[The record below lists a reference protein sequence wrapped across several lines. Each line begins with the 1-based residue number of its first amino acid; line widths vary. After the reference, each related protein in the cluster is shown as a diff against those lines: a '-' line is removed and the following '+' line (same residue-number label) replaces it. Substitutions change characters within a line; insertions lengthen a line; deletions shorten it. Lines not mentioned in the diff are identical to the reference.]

1 MNECFLCI
9 LDVEVKNM
17 ANNKK
22 KKSNNLDREEFGYG
36 YDISPDD
43 LDVIGQN
50 NSAKD
55 KNDNEN
61 KDRPTNKT
69 NPSRLNE

>member
-1 MNECFLCI
+1 
-9 LDVEVKNM
+9 M

-61 KDRPTNKT
+61 KDIPTNKT